1 MHEFDLRNNFQ
12 CLFRLFFIIFR
23 WSRRCC
29 RALKR
34 PAAPP
39 LGSAPQV
46 TRVAGGGCVHMVP
59 AARYGAYDF
68 DNGGEDDGDDKIM
81 HKTGTWRTTTCSLLV
96 LVEPSSSLA
105 WLSRERHYCS
115 SHQQTCGWA
124 STTHL
129 YEVVDEWHTGK
140 DDDGPLHNRRRG
152 RCVGR
157 IFKLDKMKL
166 KQSWGR
172 GSAMSTV
179 GSPQV

>member
-1 MHEFDLRNNFQ
+1 MKKHKTRAAAAAEEGVYAPLAHSCMSLIYVTTFNVF
-12 CLFRLFFIIFR
+12 FVSFFIIFR

-34 PAAPP
+34 PAAPS

-96 LVEPSSSLA
+96 LVE
-105 WLSRERHYCS
+105 
-115 SHQQTCGWA
+115 
-124 STTHL
+124 
-129 YEVVDEWHTGK
+129 
-140 DDDGPLHNRRRG
+140 
-152 RCVGR
+152 
-157 IFKLDKMKL
+157 
-166 KQSWGR
+166 
-172 GSAMSTV
+172 
-179 GSPQV
+179 